1 MASWMRSRGQRG
13 LSLAEVLVAVSLASL
28 AGVVGVPALSHAAA
42 HARGV
47 AATRHLWTTIH
58 AARVE
63 AVRRGTHVALRFEA
77 GERGVQWRR
86 YGDGNGNGV
95 RSADIARGVDTPLG
109 PADALRD
116 HFGDV
121 DFRVAASVPGIDG
134 GPVVPAGSNPIRL
147 GPSSMA
153 SWSPSGSA
161 TSGTLY
167 IAGPRGSQFAVRIF
181 GSTGRVRAFRYDSGA
196 AEWRPL

>member
-1 MASWMRSRGQRG
+1 MASWVRNRDQRG
-13 LSLAEVLVAVSLASL
+13 LSLAELLLAVSLAGL
-28 AGVVGVPALSHAAA
+28 AGVVGVPALSHSAA
-42 HARGV
+42 HARSV

-58 AARVE
+58 ATRVE
-63 AVRRGTHVALRFEA
+63 AVRRGRPVALRFEPGAA
-77 GERGVQWRR
+77 GMRFRR
-86 YGDGNGNGV
+86 YLDGNGNGV
-95 RSADIARGVDTPLG
+95 RSADIASGVDRPLG
-109 PADALRD
+109 PADALSD

-121 DFRVAASVPGIDG
+121 DFRVAADVPGIDG

-153 SWSPSGSA
+153 SWSPAGSA

-167 IAGPRGSQFAVRIF
+167 LAGPRGNQFAVRIF